1 MQTIW
6 KDAKVKML
14 KLIATLGHKVT
25 PMLHTGKSCH
35 QCQLDVHSFSCFLP
49 FLGIV
54 YVVSIQTEL
63 VGNVLD
69 TMQIEKQFYKNAQN
83 LLERLQLVLQE
94 NPGSVHT
101 NIKLPNF

>member
-1 MQTIW
+1 M
-6 KDAKVKML
+6 
-14 KLIATLGHKVT
+14 
-25 PMLHTGKSCH
+25 
-35 QCQLDVHSFSCFLP
+35 
-49 FLGIV
+49 

-69 TMQIEKQFYKNAQN
+69 TTQIEKQFYKNAQN
-83 LLERLQLVLQE
+83 LLERLQLMLQE